1 MKNMTIKARI
11 LLLSLIAIG
20 GILISGGFGIYQ
32 LSLFNMYTGRDMMQ
46 THLHVS
52 ALVDIESA
60 SLDFKTQVQEWKN
73 ILIRGNDEAL
83 FKKHHDAFLAEEGA
97 VQEHLTRIRQMLAK
111 DEGAQQLIGE
121 LDALAKSHQELGNQY
136 KAALASFDKADPE
149 SGKKV
154 DVAVRGKDRAT
165 TEAFNK
171 IIGDFEK
178 GELARLEQQRAGAND
193 AFVFSR
199 DLLVALIALCFVLAG
214 SIAWITLRQIAR
226 QIALVRS
233 GTAEIRTSLD
243 LTQRLNIDGRNE
255 MTEVVDSVNSLLEEF
270 QHVVGQMKQAGNHVS
285 GASTDLARAVTQ
297 LSEAVGEQNSATTT
311 MAASVE
317 EMAVSIAHVSD
328 SSMSARELSEESL
341 GHADVGGQAI
351 ETAIGKMVVMADSV
365 QNTSQTVQALSQ
377 RTEEIGTIVGVIK
390 EIADQTNLLALNAA
404 IEAARAGEQGRG
416 FAVVADEVRKLA
428 ERTTSS
434 TAEIARVITAI
445 QGETQ
450 AVVADMHRMV
460 GEVSANAE
468 GARHAGDA
476 ITTIR
481 ASSARVV
488 TVATDIANALMEQGT
503 ASELI
508 SRQVELIST
517 KSEVNT
523 AAMAEA
529 RNASEEMKQLSE
541 EMHAIVDRFRA

>member
-11 LLLSLIAIG
+11 LMLSLIAVG

-32 LSLFNMYTGRDMMQ
+32 LSLFNTYTGRDMMQ
-46 THLHVS
+46 TRLHVS

-83 FKKHHDAFLAEEGA
+83 FKKHYDAFLAKENS
-97 VQEHLTRIRQMLAK
+97 VQQHLTRIHQLLAK
-111 DEGAQQLIGE
+111 DESSQQVIGE
-121 LDALAKSHQELGNQY
+121 LDGLAKSHLDLGNQY
-136 KAALASFDKADPE
+136 KTALASFDKADPE

-165 TEAFNK
+165 SDSFNK
-171 IIGDFEK
+171 IIGDFEN
-178 GELARLEQQRAGAND
+178 GELARLEQQRSGAN
-193 AFVFSR
+193 AAYVFSR
-199 DLLVALIALCFVLAG
+199 DLLAGLIVLCFVLAA

-226 QIALVRS
+226 QITLVRS

-243 LTQRLNIDGRNE
+243 LTQRLNIDGHNE

-270 QHVVGQMKQAGNHVS
+270 QHVVGQMKRAGDHVS

-297 LSEAVGEQNSATTT
+297 LNEAVGEQNSATTT

-317 EMAVSIAHVSD
+317 EMTVSIAHVSD
-328 SSMSARELSEESL
+328 SSMSARDLSEESL

-428 ERTTSS
+428 ERTTAS
-434 TAEIARVITAI
+434 TAEIAQVIAAI
-445 QGETQ
+445 QHETQ
-450 AVVADMHRMV
+450 AVVGDMHRMV
-460 GEVSANAE
+460 DEVSANAD
-468 GARHAGDA
+468 GARLAGDA

-508 SRQVELIST
+508 SHQVELIST
-517 KSEVNT
+517 KSELNT
-523 AAMAEA
+523 AVMAEA
-529 RNASEEMKQLSE
+529 RDASEEMKRLSE